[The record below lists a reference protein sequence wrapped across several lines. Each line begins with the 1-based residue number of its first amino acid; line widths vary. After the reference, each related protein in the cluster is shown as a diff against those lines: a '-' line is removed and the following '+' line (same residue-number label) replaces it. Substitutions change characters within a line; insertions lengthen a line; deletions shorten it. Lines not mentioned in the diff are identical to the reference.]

1 MPSPAGQGPDAP
13 MPVAQT
19 APSPGYS
26 GPPAGNQYQYPGPP
40 AGNQY
45 QYDPRAQVVM
55 MGRLGRGWKNDLCD
69 CLNNC
74 NLCCTTI
81 CCPSCVLAQVAGR
94 LRKYL
99 CFGTFKTFLFC
110 MIMGQCLYFG
120 YYYESS
126 PNLLNVGGKY
136 DANGFSYMIYVICQ
150 FLAVCY
156 LFSTVYA
163 LYMLRGEVR
172 RRRQIA
178 GNEGEDLL
186 LSVFCFFLTLCQLA
200 TEVEADDRC
209 CSVNE
214 PEAFLEDGVHYST
227 QPYVNPDASGYSKV

>member
-1 MPSPAGQGPDAP
+1 

-99 CFGTFKTFLFC
+99 CFGTFKTFLFF
-110 MIMGQCLYFG
+110 ITIGNVISYCLYLG
-120 YYYESS
+120 
-126 PNLLNVGGKY
+126 LNWDKSGNAYWSCYINCNSNNDIRTKVPIIWEILALCGMV
-136 DANGFSYMIYVICQ
+136 S
-150 FLAVCY
+150 FLY
-156 LFSTVYA
+156 S

-172 RRRQIA
+172 RRRQIV
-178 GNEGEDLL
+178 GNECEDLL
-186 LSVFCFFLTLCQLA
+186 LSVFCGLCTLCQLA

>member
-209 CSVNE
+209 CNVNE
-214 PEAFLEDGVHYST
+214 PEALPEDGVHYPT

>member
-1 MPSPAGQGPDAP
+1 

-55 MGRLGRGWKNDLCD
+55 MGRWKNDLCD

-74 NLCCTTI
+74 SLSCTTAF
-81 CCPSCVLAQVAGR
+81 CTSCMLAQVAGR

-99 CFGTFKTFLFC
+99 CFGTFKTFLFFITIGDFFTYSYLGLNLDKSGSAYRPIIWQVLALC
-110 MIMGQCLYFG
+110 GMVSFLY
-120 YYYESS
+120 S
-126 PNLLNVGGKY
+126 
-136 DANGFSYMIYVICQ
+136 
-150 FLAVCY
+150 
-156 LFSTVYA
+156 

-172 RRRQIA
+172 RRRQIV
-178 GNEGEDLL
+178 GNECEDLL
-186 LSVFCFFLTLCQLA
+186 LSVFCGLCTLCQLA

>member
-26 GPPAGNQYQYPGPP
+26 GPPAGNQYQY
-40 AGNQY
+40 
-45 QYDPRAQVVM
+45 DPRAQVVM
-55 MGRLGRGWKNDLCD
+55 MGRWKNDLCD

-74 NLCCTTI
+74 SLSCTTAF
-81 CCPSCVLAQVAGR
+81 CPSCMLAQVAGR

-110 MIMGQCLYFG
+110 MIMGQCLYYG
-120 YYYESS
+120 YYFECWNYDV
-126 PNLLNVGGKY
+126 NVGWKC
-136 DANGFSYMIYVICQ
+136 DANGFSYLINFIWQ
-150 FLAVCY
+150 FLAVCWF
-156 LFSTVYA
+156 FSIIYA

-209 CSVNE
+209 CNVNE
-214 PEAFLEDGVHYST
+214 PEALPEDGVHYST